1 MTSTTARSTVAALA
15 AAVTW
20 TITIPAGTVADATS
34 TIVTRAAGVTSATAG
49 SAGATISVAA
59 GSSTAQVATIEV
71 TPPEHS
77 TDALR
82 DVDPITPAVI
92 NAEV

>member
-1 MTSTTARSTVAALA
+1 MIDLCPEFILLKFIDPPTFTNEAS
-15 AAVTW
+15 
-20 TITIPAGTVADATS
+20 I
-34 TIVTRAAGVTSATAG
+34 
-49 SAGATISVAA
+49 
-59 GSSTAQVATIEV
+59 ATIEV

-92 NAEV
+92 NAEVWVILTPVYAVIAVVKVRGWFPPRAYTTESPAPTIWL